1 MDKNNI
7 KKFEEYNQDT
17 LMNDLNDI
25 EKMDEKPENFDPK
38 EWEITSIVDI
48 MTEDPNKS
56 EDDRIGEIDGGSE
69 VKEAI
74 TFDTQ
79 VPRNITRGSYIWIT
93 AMLERKGSSYNDPG
107 RMGVIKLRCVDIYY
121 GLSHLNKVINQ

>member
-38 EWEITSIVDI
+38 EWEIEEIIDVL
-48 MTEDPNKS
+48 TEDPSKS
-56 EDDRIGEIDGGSE
+56 ENDRIDNNLE
-69 VKEAI
+69 EAI

-79 VPRNITRGSYIWIT
+79 VPKDVKRGSYIWIT
-93 AMLERKGSSYNDPG
+93 ALIKRKDTSYNDPG
-107 RMGVIKLRCVDIYY
+107 RQAVIKVRVVDIYY